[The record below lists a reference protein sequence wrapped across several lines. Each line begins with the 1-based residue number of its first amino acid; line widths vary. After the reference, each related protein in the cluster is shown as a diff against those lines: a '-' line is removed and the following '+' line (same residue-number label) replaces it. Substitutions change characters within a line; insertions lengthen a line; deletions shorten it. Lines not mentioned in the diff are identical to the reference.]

1 VPREAREI
9 VEWEHVGAR
18 ENILTIAGHYS
29 VDLESLTTQ
38 ELPDIGPVRLPVP
51 LTALLGRDAE
61 LGDLISLIR
70 RRGVRLVTITGAGG
84 VGKTRLA
91 IEVANRVRD
100 LFPGGQVYY
109 RLSELEDPDTVVPLI
124 LRELR
129 KQVAPEATTM
139 AELAECIADR
149 PVLILLNTFEQVIE
163 SRPWVAE
170 LLEML
175 PGLTAL
181 VTSRLPLGVRGEQQ
195 YPLGPLELPQA
206 GMSLD
211 QIRRVPSVELF
222 IERVRAVRP
231 FLELDENSV
240 EDVVAILKELDGLP
254 LAIELAALRTRMF
267 PLRVVRE
274 RLDQALDF
282 LAGAPY
288 DLPARLRSM
297 RAAIQWS
304 YDMLRP
310 REQEAFRALSV
321 FAAPF
326 SFEAACNVMRPDGNS
341 PDLEVEMLEV
351 VAHLVDHSLL
361 VPVTLQIGNAGFR
374 MPVTIRALGREKLIE
389 HGERDDVLDR
399 ELAFYRDGLEV
410 NWSLIYS
417 PRQAVFVSRLDEH
430 AQNLTTSLT
439 IALEEGKR
447 TESALRVAT
456 LLVPYWKL
464 RGRVTEAA
472 GFLEGLL
479 PQAKDAPDAILAD
492 ALRGLGTL
500 YSDLYQLHEARAR
513 LEEAMSLYEK
523 LGDDAGIID
532 VSDDLGVVAMKLGD
546 FDRARELLDRSL
558 GGRRAAGNLPALATT
573 LNYAGDLA
581 MHDGDLPRAE
591 ELYTEAYQIHVSI
604 GNPVGIVC
612 ECVSLIGLALVNGG
626 RASILEW
633 YQKGK
638 ENARAI
644 GDDLGLAQ
652 LDIVCAMHEIRLA
665 PENAKGALKQLA
677 DAFAVILSSDIR
689 RLVLESL
696 PMATEASVYLGDDRL
711 AAQIIGSGRPVTGD
725 ENGFVW
731 YRGRRYLGDVEQ
743 SIRERLGEDEYRRYT
758 TLGSYQSARQ
768 SLQAVIELVE
778 RKVEAPPPQ
787 EELPPEVPASVQLTG
802 RETQVLSLVA
812 QGLSDKDIA
821 ARLGISPRTA
831 MTHVSNIM
839 AKMKVHSRSAASE
852 VGIRLGLIE
861 APREG

>member
-1 VPREAREI
+1 MSA
-9 VEWEHVGAR
+9 HVR
-18 ENILTIAGHYS
+18 NLLTIPGHYS
-29 VDLESLTTQ
+29 VNLESLTTQ
-38 ELPDIGPVRLPVP
+38 ELPEIGPVRMPVP
-51 LTALLGRDAE
+51 LTTLLGRDTE
-61 LGDLISLIR
+61 LGDLVFLIR

-100 LFPGGQVYY
+100 LFPGGQFYF
-109 RLSELEDPDTVVPLI
+109 RLSELKDPDAVVPLV
-124 LRELR
+124 LRELHR
-129 KQVAPEATTM
+129 RVAPDAVMM
-139 AELAECIADR
+139 ADLAECIADR

-195 YPLGPLELPQA
+195 YPLGPLALPTSD
-206 GMSLD
+206 MTLE

-231 FLELDENSV
+231 FLDLDQNSV
-240 EDVVAILKELDGLP
+240 EDVVAILRELDGLP

-304 YDMLRP
+304 YDMLGP

-321 FAAPF
+321 FDAPF
-326 SFEAACNVMRPDGNS
+326 SFEAACSVMRPNGEAA
-341 PDLEVEMLEV
+341 DLEVEMLEV

-374 MPVTIRALGREKLIE
+374 MPVTIRALGREKLLE
-389 HGERDDVLDR
+389 LGERDDVLDR
-399 ELAFYRDGLEV
+399 ELEFYRSGLER
-410 NWSLIYS
+410 NASQIYT
-417 PRQAVFVSRLDEH
+417 PKQAEFVSRLDEH
-430 AQNLTTSLT
+430 SQNLITSLT
-439 IALEEGKR
+439 IALEERKR
-447 TESALRVAT
+447 TECALRVAT

-464 RGRVTEAA
+464 RGRVMEGAA
-472 GFLEGLL
+472 FLEGLL
-479 PQAKDAPDAILAD
+479 PQAKDASDTTLAD
-492 ALRGLGTL
+492 AHRGLGTL
-500 YSDLYQLHEARAR
+500 YSELYQLRQAREQ
-513 LEEAMSLYEK
+513 LEEALSLYEK
-523 LGDDAGIID
+523 LGDDAGVID

-546 FDRARELLDRSL
+546 FERARELLDRSL
-558 GGRRAAGNLPALATT
+558 DARRAAGNLPALATT

-581 MHDGDLPRAE
+581 MHDGALQRAE
-591 ELYTEAYQIHVSI
+591 ELYTEAYQIHLSI

-612 ECVSLIGLALVNGG
+612 ECVSLIGLSLVNGG
-626 RASILEW
+626 RASVSEW
-633 YQKGK
+633 HQKGR
-638 ENARAI
+638 ESARSI

-652 LDIVCAMHEIRLA
+652 LDIVYAMHEMRSK
-665 PENAKGALKQLA
+665 PENATGALKQLA
-677 DAFAVILSSDIR
+677 DAFGVILSSDVR

-711 AAQIIGSGRPVTGD
+711 AAQIIGSGRPAKGK
-725 ENGFVW
+725 ENGFAW
-731 YRGRRYLGDVEQ
+731 YRGRHYLRDVEEK
-743 SIRERLGEDEYRRYT
+743 IRERLGDDEFRRYM

-778 RKVEAPPPQ
+778 RRVEAPPPQ
-787 EELPPEVPASVQLTG
+787 EELPPEVPAHVQLTG

-821 ARLGISPRTA
+821 AQLGISPRTA

-852 VGIRLGLIE
+852 VGIRLGLID
-861 APREG
+861 APRE